1 MPKKKPS
8 HTRKQSLRAVCDRIG
23 YQFEDLELLDR
34 ALSHSSLGNEGV
46 ANYERLEFLG
56 DAILGFLVA
65 EILYRSTPEILEGEL
80 TSRRALMVS
89 RQPLC
94 TVAEDLRLA
103 DDLSVGRGLTDESL
117 RSPRILADLT
127 EAVLGAIYVDGG
139 IQPAR
144 LFVKE
149 FVVDRFGGDQAR
161 VRPTTDPK
169 TRLNQWAQS
178 HDLDTPAY
186 RIAATTG
193 PDHDPTFIV
202 SVTVDGITTTSV
214 EVKNKQTGEQDAA
227 AKAQALLEK
236 RANLEVEGAM
246 AEGDGE
252 SEDDSIRVVWDEP
265 D

>member
-8 HTRKQSLRAVCDRIG
+8 HTREQRLRAVCDRVG
-23 YQFEDLELLDR
+23 YEFKDLELLDR

-65 EILYRSTPEILEGEL
+65 EILYQSSPEIPEGEL
-80 TSRRALMVS
+80 TSRRSLMVS

-103 DDLSVGRGLTDESL
+103 DDLLVGRGLTDESL

-139 IQPAR
+139 IGPAR
-144 LFVKE
+144 VFVKN

-161 VRPTTDPK
+161 VRPTTDAK

-186 RIAATTG
+186 RIAETTG
-193 PDHDPTFIV
+193 PDHDPTFRV
-202 SVTVDGITTTSV
+202 SVTIDGITTTSK
-214 EVKNKQTGEQDAA
+214 EVKNKQTGEQEAA
-227 AKAQALLEK
+227 AKAHALLEG
-236 RANLEVEGAM
+236 RTARGVEGVASQGHTD
-246 AEGDGE
+246 AEE
-252 SEDDSIRVVWDEP
+252 DSIRVVWDEP